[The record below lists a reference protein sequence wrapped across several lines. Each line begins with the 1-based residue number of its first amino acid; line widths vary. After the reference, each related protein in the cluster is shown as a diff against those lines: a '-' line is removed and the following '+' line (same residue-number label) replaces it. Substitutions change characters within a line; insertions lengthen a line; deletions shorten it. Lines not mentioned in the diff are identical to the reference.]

1 MKRLL
6 VILLVAMAVASFL
19 DGWTWAA
26 NPPAVRGQDYSW
38 VCRAFYL
45 APWVIFAF
53 KAFGIAVFGLFVAG
67 TIVLTRGASS
77 LAERLATDLR
87 HTRALAVTHAARSPE
102 GFVLLMNDS
111 EPYRSYQ
118 ITDQHGHTVVTTCT
132 IPAGV
137 RCSGGRR
144 FEFGP
149 LGNLQTGSDTRL
161 RIRTEGKTYLLEIV
175 PATGAVTW
183 LQCKD

>member
-1 MKRLL
+1 MIHHPCRGHTLVELVTVVL
-6 VILLVAMAVASFL
+6 VISILACVAVPRLNFGAVWGA
-19 DGWTWAA
+19 
-26 NPPAVRGQDYSW
+26 
-38 VCRAFYL
+38 RADAL
-45 APWVIFAF
+45 A
-53 KAFGIAVFGLFVAG
+53 G
-67 TIVLTRGASS
+67 
-77 LAERLATDLR
+77 RLATDLR

>member
-1 MKRLL
+1 MTNHQSSVINHPRRGHTLVELVTVVL
-6 VILLVAMAVASFL
+6 VIAILACVAVPRLHFGAV
-19 DGWTWAA
+19 W
-26 NPPAVRGQDYSW
+26 
-38 VCRAFYL
+38 RAR
-45 APWVIFAF
+45 ADA
-53 KAFGIAVFGLFVAG
+53 
-67 TIVLTRGASS
+67 

-102 GFVLLMNDS
+102 GFALVMKDS
-111 EPYRSYQ
+111 EPYHSYQ
-118 ITDQHGHTVVTTCT
+118 ILDQHGHQAVTTCT

-161 RIRTEGKTYLLEIV
+161 HIRTEGKTYRLEIV

-183 LQCKD
+183 LPCKD

>member
-1 MKRLL
+1 MTNYQSSMLNHPCRGHTLVELVTVVL
-6 VILLVAMAVASFL
+6 VISILACVAVPRLNFGAVWGA
-19 DGWTWAA
+19 
-26 NPPAVRGQDYSW
+26 
-38 VCRAFYL
+38 RAD
-45 APWVIFAF
+45 A
-53 KAFGIAVFGLFVAG
+53 
-67 TIVLTRGASS
+67 

-87 HTRALAVTHAARSPE
+87 HTRTLAVTHAAGSPE
-102 GFVLLMNDS
+102 GFALVMNGS
-111 EPYRSYQ
+111 EPYPSYQ
-118 ITDQHGHTVVTTCT
+118 ITDRHSHTVVTTCT

-161 RIRTEGKTYLLEIV
+161 QIRTEGKTYRLEIV

-183 LQCKD
+183 LPCKD